1 MTDKRMA
8 PVHPGEILQ
17 TLFLDPLELS
27 QNAIARELKVP
38 PRRINEI
45 VNGKRRITADTAL
58 RLARYF
64 RVTPRY
70 WMGLQADYDLD
81 MAQDEIEDKINAEIK
96 PCDKCPA

>member
-1 MTDKRMA
+1 MA

-27 QNAIARELKVP
+27 QNAIAREFKVP
-38 PRRINEI
+38 LRRINEI

>member
-1 MTDKRMA
+1 MNDIRRA

-81 MAQDEIEDKINAEIK
+81 VAQDEIEDKINAEIK
-96 PCDKCPA
+96 PCERRPA